1 MEKILKETY
10 VHPKVELSE
19 SEYNHLVDLA
29 RMKAKKIEERA
40 RQYYEKEGVAK
51 IQFEG
56 RIISVRNGS
65 REIERYEFDVLPS
78 HIYVEPTGEY
88 EKTLFFIPREQ
99 REKITK
105 KVKTYLD
112 EVFVAQF
119 GERLF
124 HINEIMKVKARHE
137 YLLRR
142 FIIWTIAGWC
152 SAILML
158 IAILLK

>member
-10 VHPKVELSE
+10 VCPKVELTE
-19 SEYNHLVDLA
+19 SEYNRLVELA

-51 IQFEG
+51 IIFEG
-56 RIISVRNGS
+56 RIVSTRSGS
-65 REIERYEFDVLPS
+65 RELEQYDFEVKPRQ
-78 HIYVEPTGEY
+78 IYVDPTGEY
-88 EKTLFFIPREQ
+88 EKTLFFIPQKQ

-105 KVKTYLD
+105 EVANYLD
-112 EVFVAQF
+112 QVFVAKF
-119 GERLF
+119 GEHLF
-124 HINEIMKVKARHE
+124 HINEIMKVKERHK

-142 FIIWTIAGWC
+142 FIIWTIAGWF

-158 IAILLK
+158 LAIFLK

>member
-51 IQFEG
+51 IRFEG
-56 RIISVRNGS
+56 RIVSTRTGS
-65 REIERYEFDVLPS
+65 RELEQYEFEVLPS
-78 HIYVEPTGEY
+78 HIYVDPTGEY
-88 EKTLFFIPREQ
+88 EKTLFFIPKEQ
-99 REKITK
+99 RERIVK
-105 KVKTYLD
+105 KVANYLD
-112 EVFVAQF
+112 MVFVAKF

-124 HINEIMKVKARHE
+124 NINEIMKVKARHE

-142 FIIWTIAGWC
+142 FIIWTIAGWFT
-152 SAILML
+152 AILML
-158 IAILLK
+158 LAIFLK

>member
-10 VHPKVELSE
+10 VCPKVEMTE
-19 SEYNHLVDLA
+19 SEYNRLVELA

-51 IQFEG
+51 IIFEG
-56 RIISVRNGS
+56 RIVSTISGS
-65 REIERYEFDVLPS
+65 RELKQYDFEVKPRQ
-78 HIYVEPTGEY
+78 IYVDPTGEY
-88 EKTLFFIPREQ
+88 EKTLFFIPKEQ

-105 KVKTYLD
+105 KVANYLD
-112 EVFVAQF
+112 QVFVAKF
-119 GERLF
+119 GEHLF

-142 FIIWTIAGWC
+142 FIIWTIAGWF

-158 IAILLK
+158 LAIFLK